1 VEPEK
6 PVQTLCERTF
16 EAADYMVTDLE
27 ASCAACLRRR
37 EDPARLSN
45 AMFGQDLG
53 SKLLELSLTRAR
65 KRPEDQQADDRAARA
80 DPPNLRVVPTEPRMA
95 RPPVKQEEAP
105 PVDPE
110 KPRQAPGLPK
120 PAGLDLSRF
129 DRLGHDQYRSP
140 GGVVIRAVLRQDGTW
155 DVAEVD
161 YDGEAKLEQLP
172 DGRVRIRIGDLRFEY
187 SGDFERRLKL
197 SPI

>member
-1 VEPEK
+1 
-6 PVQTLCERTF
+6 
-16 EAADYMVTDLE
+16 
-27 ASCAACLRRR
+27 
-37 EDPARLSN
+37 
-45 AMFGQDLG
+45 MFGQDLG
-53 SKLLELSLTRAR
+53 SKLLELSLSRAR
-65 KRPEDQQADDRAARA
+65 KRPEDQQADDRAAKA
-80 DPPNLRVVPTEPRMA
+80 DPPRLRIVPAEPRLHRTPGGHATEPPA
-95 RPPVKQEEAP
+95 DQPQPDEPGSEAP
-105 PVDPE
+105 TTERGKRGP
-110 KPRQAPGLPK
+110 APGLPR

-129 DRLGHDQYRSP
+129 EPLGRDQYRSP
-140 GGVVIRAVLRQDGTW
+140 GGVVIRAVLRENGSW